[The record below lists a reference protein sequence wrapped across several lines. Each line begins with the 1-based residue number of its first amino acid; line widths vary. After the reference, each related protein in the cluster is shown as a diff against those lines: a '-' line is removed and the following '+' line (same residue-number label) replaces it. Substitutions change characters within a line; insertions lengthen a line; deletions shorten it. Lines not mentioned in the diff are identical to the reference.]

1 MQEEIARR
9 SVRAERFQTAGQGLD
24 YRPKERKGVEDLDK
38 KRKRAARFGTVYIA
52 PDDTGLM
59 DVGVAGPI
67 AAPPVF

>member
-1 MQEEIARR
+1 MQEEISRR

-24 YRPKERKGVEDLDK
+24 YRPKEREGVEDLEK

-59 DVGVAGPI
+59 DVGMAGPI